1 MTKLE
6 EWLEIGTIVAP
17 QGLKGELRVYPNSD
31 FPERFENPGQ
41 RWLLAPGK
49 DEPQPIE
56 LLSGRHVPGKN
67 LYVIK
72 LAGVE
77 DCDGAETLR
86 GCKLLVPQS
95 DRPILGE
102 DEYHVRDLVG
112 LEVFNQLT
120 GEIVGEVVDLI
131 AAGNDLLVVRSNSAT
146 ENEDGQSIENKEILI
161 PFVKAIAPVVD
172 LDRKRIEITP
182 PSGLL
187 ELT

>member
-1 MTKLE
+1 MTNLE

-41 RWLLAPGK
+41 RWLLPPGK
-49 DEPQPIE
+49 TELQPIE

-67 LYVIK
+67 LYVVQ
-72 LAGVE
+72 LAGIE
-77 DCDGAETLR
+77 DYNQADALR
-86 GCKLLVPQS
+86 GWKFMVHQS

-120 GEIVGEVVDLI
+120 GEIVGVVVDLI
-131 AAGNDLLVVRSNSAT
+131 AAGNDLLVVRRDSAA
-146 ENEDGQSIENKEILI
+146 ENENQESSANKEILI

-182 PSGLL
+182 PPGLL

>member
-1 MTKLE
+1 MTNLE

-31 FPERFENPGQ
+31 FPERFENPGE
-41 RWLLAPGK
+41 RWLLPPGK
-49 DEPQPIE
+49 NEPQPIE
-56 LLSGRHVPGKN
+56 LLTGRHVPGKN
-67 LYVIK
+67 LYIVK

-77 DCDGAETLR
+77 DYNQADALR
-86 GCKLLVPQS
+86 GCKLMVPQS

-120 GEIVGEVVDLI
+120 GELVGVVVDLM
-131 AAGNDLLVVRSNSAT
+131 AAGNDLLLVRCDSDA
-146 ENEDGQSIENKEILI
+146 QKEILI

-172 LDRKRIEITP
+172 LDRKRIEINP
-182 PSGLL
+182 PPGLL
-187 ELT
+187 ELK

>member
-1 MTKLE
+1 M
-6 EWLEIGTIVAP
+6 
-17 QGLKGELRVYPNSD
+17 
-31 FPERFENPGQ
+31 
-41 RWLLAPGK
+41 
-49 DEPQPIE
+49 
-56 LLSGRHVPGKN
+56 
-67 LYVIK
+67 
-72 LAGVE
+72 
-77 DCDGAETLR
+77 
-86 GCKLLVPQS
+86 VPQS

-146 ENEDGQSIENKEILI
+146 DNEDGQSIENKEILI